1 MLLGLRSAKVVD
13 GIKNTSA
20 QVAGTTD
27 HGSLVVMSYRSLVL
41 VGKNSTSS
49 NTISVMAMQ

>member
-1 MLLGLRSAKVVD
+1 MASK
-13 GIKNTSA
+13 THQH

-41 VGKNSTSS
+41 VGQNSTSS